1 MNGSSPPGPLSADA
15 GRGNATKLLAAVA
28 ACAVMVYVGAL
39 WNGFALDDV
48 AIIMNNPLVR
58 SGRGLWEGFATPYWP
73 PDYGGQMYRPIP
85 IASYS
90 LDAQLGQYWWFH
102 LVNLLW
108 HAGATIAVAWLA
120 LKLAG
125 QRAALAAG
133 IVFAVHPVHVEAV
146 ANVVGRAELMATLFT
161 VLCVYATVTRRHP
174 AWSAAAFA
182 AGLLC
187 KENAVVAPLLA
198 GGALLMGLR
207 GSSPFSALAE
217 RGKGG
222 EVATYAAWWLGV
234 GVLYGG
240 VRWIV
245 LHPYAHVDAVAAAL
259 VGESPLAMRLTAIA
273 ALTDLARLLIF
284 PLQLRVEYS
293 PAERTVVPSMLDGR
307 FVLGVVVLALW
318 AFLLIR
324 AWRDGRKVESF
335 GLAWIGVAYLPVANL
350 LFPTG
355 VVMAERTLYLPSAG
369 FALALGAF
377 LARLERRALTAAV
390 VVLGLAGATRT
401 VLRVPVWRDDR
412 SVTRS
417 ILHDSPGSYR
427 GPARAGAMYQT
438 LADPEHALRAYR
450 TAIAIFDRDAN
461 TFVAAADAAFT
472 LQRPALAD
480 SMLER
485 ANRICFRCTG
495 ALRVQAEAA
504 RARGD
509 SATADSML
517 ARARRLEQ
525 Q

>member
-1 MNGSSPPGPLSADA
+1 MNME
-15 GRGNATKLLAAVA
+15 RGNGARLFAVVA
-28 ACAVMVYVGAL
+28 ACAVVVYVGAL

-73 PDYGGQMYRPIP
+73 PDLGGQMYRPIP

-108 HAGATIAVAWLA
+108 HAGATAAVACLA
-120 LKLAG
+120 LRLAG
-125 QRAALAAG
+125 RRAALAAG

-146 ANVVGRAELMATLFT
+146 ANVVGRAELMATLFA

-198 GGALLMGLR
+198 GGTLFLGLSI
-207 GSSPFSALAE
+207 SSPRSAFGE

-222 EVATYAAWWLGV
+222 AATYAAWWLGV
-234 GVLYGG
+234 GVLYAA
-240 VRWIV
+240 VRWLV
-245 LHPYAHVDAVAAAL
+245 LHPYANLNAVAAAL
-259 VGESPLAMRLTAIA
+259 VGESPFAMRLTAVA
-273 ALTDLARLLIF
+273 AFTDLARLLVF
-284 PLQLRVEYS
+284 PLKLRVEYS

-318 AFLLIR
+318 AFLLLR
-324 AWRDGRKVESF
+324 TWRGGRKVEAF

-369 FALALGAF
+369 LALALGAF
-377 LARLERRALTAAV
+377 LARLERRAFTAAV
-390 VVLGLAGATRT
+390 VVLGVAGAART
-401 VLRVPVWRDDR
+401 ALRVPVWRDDR
-412 SVTRS
+412 TVTRS
-417 ILHDSPGSYR
+417 ILHDSPHSYR

-438 LADPEHALRAYR
+438 FSDPEHALRAYR

-495 ALRVQAEAA
+495 ALRVQAGAA
-504 RARGD
+504 RSRGD
-509 SATADSML
+509 TTTADSLL
-517 ARARRLEQ
+517 ARAHFLEQ

>member
-1 MNGSSPPGPLSADA
+1 MNT
-15 GRGNATKLLAAVA
+15 GRGNDYRVLGAVA
-28 ACAVMVYVGAL
+28 ACAVLVFAGAL

-58 SGRGLWEGFATPYWP
+58 SGRGLWQAFVEPYWP
-73 PDYGGQMYRPIP
+73 PDFGGQMYRPIP
-85 IASYS
+85 IATYS
-90 LDAQLGQYWWFH
+90 LDALLGQPWWFH
-102 LVNLLW
+102 GVNLLW
-108 HAGATIAVAWLA
+108 HAGAAAAVAWLA
-120 LKLAG
+120 LRLAG
-125 QRAALAAG
+125 SRAALAAG
-133 IVFAVHPVHVEAV
+133 IIFAVHPVHVEAV
-146 ANVVGRAELMATLFT
+146 ANVVGRAELMATLFA
-161 VLCVYATVTRRHP
+161 VLCVYATVTHRHP

-198 GGALLMGLR
+198 GGALLMGL
-207 GSSPFSALAE
+207 GASSGEDSG
-217 RGKGG
+217 RGG
-222 EVATYAAWWLGV
+222 EAPAPRALVTYAAWWVGV

-240 VRWIV
+240 LRWLV
-245 LHPYAHVDAVAAAL
+245 LHPYAHLDAVAAAL

-273 ALTDLARLLIF
+273 AFADLARLLVF
-284 PLQLRVEYS
+284 PLTLRVEYS
-293 PAERTVVPSMLDGR
+293 PAERTAVVSLLDGR
-307 FVLGVVVLALW
+307 LLLGVVLFALW
-318 AFLLIR
+318 VFLLIR
-324 AWRDGRKVESF
+324 AWRSGRKVEAF
-335 GLAWIGVAYLPVANL
+335 GLAWIGAAYLPVANL

-369 FALALGAF
+369 LALALGAF
-377 LARLERRALTAAV
+377 LSRLERRAFAAAV
-390 VVLGLAGATRT
+390 AVLGLAGAART
-401 VLRVPVWRDDR
+401 ALRVPVWRDDR
-412 SVTRS
+412 TVTLS
-417 ILHDSPGSYR
+417 ILRDSPNSYR

-438 LADPEHALRAYR
+438 LSDPEHALRAYR

-495 ALRVQAEAA
+495 ALRVQAGAA

-509 SATADSML
+509 AATADSLL
-517 ARARRLEQ
+517 ARAHFLEQ